1 MNHMH
6 MPMSNLDMMMWLRG
20 KMDECEVEI
29 KYLEEL
35 LVTTSGP
42 AESILNSL
50 NANKSMYEDFQ
61 TEYNRYVKLEEE
73 KRKNG

>member
-29 KYLEEL
+29 RYLEEL

-42 AESILNSL
+42 GESIINSL
-50 NANKSMYEDFQ
+50 NANKAMYNDFQ